1 MENKPETIPQ
11 EVLNR
16 EPYIWMNPGLDS
28 SYVVIPSLDI
38 NITDIRA
45 AQARWIRFQPL
56 IARLFPQTVA
66 TNGRIDSD
74 LIEISDIPSL
84 FPNAAVESRIFVKT
98 DHDLPITG
106 TIKARGGIY
115 EVLTIAEK
123 LALST
128 GLISSPEDTLA
139 LDSPK
144 AAEKFSRFKIIVG
157 STGNLGFSVGAIAR
171 SLGFKAEVHMSKDAK
186 SWKKDR
192 LRRIGVSIVEHP
204 GSYTSAVA
212 AARASAELDQ
222 SSFFIDD
229 ENSRALFLG
238 YSTAAFDLVRQL
250 KSADVAINA
259 DTPANVYL
267 PCGVGGAPGGITF
280 GLKALLGDAVRCYF
294 IEPVNA
300 PCMLVQLA
308 SGSDIAIALEDLGL
322 NGETIAD
329 GLAVTSASMLV
340 ARLMDRLVDGC
351 LTCTD
356 ADMVAW
362 VQRLWEQEGLRLE
375 PSAAAPFC
383 GLSQLLA
390 AGSGSNAV
398 HVLWTTGGS
407 HLPDEE
413 FLPLINREPRS
424 VTGDEAV
431 LATT

>member
-1 MENKPETIPQ
+1 ME
-11 EVLNR
+11 
-16 EPYIWMNPGLDS
+16 
-28 SYVVIPSLDI
+28 
-38 NITDIRA
+38 
-45 AQARWIRFQPL
+45 
-56 IARLFPQTVA
+56 
-66 TNGRIDSD
+66 
-74 LIEISDIPSL
+74 
-84 FPNAAVESRIFVKT
+84 
-98 DHDLPITG
+98 
-106 TIKARGGIY
+106 
-115 EVLTIAEK
+115 
-123 LALST
+123 
-128 GLISSPEDTLA
+128 
-139 LDSPK
+139 
-144 AAEKFSRFKIIVG
+144 
-157 STGNLGFSVGAIAR
+157 
-171 SLGFKAEVHMSKDAK
+171 
-186 SWKKDR
+186 KDR